1 MTTPFFQ
8 SDRFTLLVTDTSLQV
23 IGDPITTWTTLDV
36 TLRFNEPDS
45 GYFETPGYGWIR
57 DMLVPGARIV
67 VVRHTYDGVGD
78 GILMAGPIEK
88 WIEER
93 ADDGDKGGIG
103 TITVNFADDLSQV
116 VARQV
121 YPDPALAPDAQA
133 TDAWTF
139 SGNAEV
145 ALRTLVNLNA
155 GPGALT
161 DRQMPQLAL
170 GALASVGSTVDITA
184 ERMQPMGEL
193 MREIAQTGGDLGF
206 RVRQV
211 GTSLLFEVYD
221 PPDKSDEI
229 RFGFNYGNLKYLAYE
244 VSAPTATVVIA
255 GGQGEDTD
263 RALTE
268 RINATERAA
277 WGRYEKLL
285 STPGGDSAALEDEG
299 DRELAANAA
308 TVRMPSNV
316 VDTDDQRFGIHYGLG
331 DLVAIEYRP
340 SAEYV
345 GMVSSVHM
353 QAWPTAGALF
363 AATIGDQSAQ
373 TDPVWAQRM
382 REIETRLGRLE
393 RRVKP
398 AVV

>member
-1 MTTPFFQ
+1 MTTPFYQ
-8 SDRFTLLVTDTSLQV
+8 ADRFTLLVTNASLQV
-23 IGDPITTWTTLDV
+23 LGDPITTWTTLDV
-36 TLRFNEPDS
+36 TLRFNEPGS

-67 VVRHTYDGVGD
+67 VVRHTYDGAGD
-78 GILMAGPIEK
+78 GILIAGPIEK
-88 WIEER
+88 WMEER
-93 ADDGDKGGIG
+93 ADDGEKGGIG
-103 TITVNFADDLSQV
+103 TITVNFAEDLAQV

-121 YPDPALAPDAQA
+121 YPNPAQTPETQT

-161 DRQMPQLAL
+161 DRRMPQLAL
-170 GALASVGSTVDITA
+170 GTLASVGSTVDITA

-255 GGQGEDTD
+255 GGQGEGAD
-263 RALTE
+263 RYVTE

-285 STPGGDSAALEDEG
+285 STPGEDTAALADEG
-299 DRELAANAA
+299 DRELASNAA